1 MSNQENSIHF
11 DLEGGD
17 HTHQRSQYNSVVSG
31 ASATSGNLLK
41 ISGANQG
48 LQSQSRPGYGMPT
61 QSLNPNNHRYDNYH
75 SGLGSNK
82 TMSYSRS
89 THGYNNVDMSF
100 LEKVQQYSE
109 NFDRYL
115 GDIGAPIK
123 PWLPALG
130 RFCIVAT
137 FFEDGIRIFSQWH
150 SQVHYIW
157 KYQGLPKSITIAYLA
172 INILFIHAG
181 SLTVVLHRQLV
192 FGVGAL
198 VFVIVSQAFV
208 YGLVFNFQFFFRN
221 LSIIGGLLIVV
232 SDAFVRD
239 RRALNLP
246 GLPLGE
252 VRDRARYFQLAGRI
266 LLIFLF
272 LSYLMSGSFQA
283 GSVVGI
289 IGALSGFVACVLVAI
304 GYKTRLSALFL
315 VVVLFWRNVT
325 NNMYWNYESGNPL
338 RDFLRY
344 EHFQILSIIGGLLL
358 VANSGPG
365 AISVDEKKKVY

>member
-1 MSNQENSIHF
+1 MSNQEIPIHN
-11 DLEGGD
+11 DLESGD
-17 HTHQRSQYNSVVSG
+17 HTDQRSQYNSVVSG

-41 ISGANQG
+41 TSTANQG
-48 LQSQSRPGYGMPT
+48 LQSQPRPGYGMPT
-61 QSLNPNNHRYDNYH
+61 QSLNPNIQRYDNYH

-82 TMSYSRS
+82 TMSYGRS
-89 THGYNNVDMSF
+89 TRGYDVETSF

-109 NFDRYL
+109 NFDQYL
-115 GDIGAPIK
+115 GEIGAPIK

-130 RFCIVAT
+130 RFLIVAT

-157 KYQGLPKSITIAYLA
+157 KYRGLPKYITMAYLA
-172 INILFIHAG
+172 INILFMYAG

-198 VFVIVSQAFV
+198 VFVVVSQALV

-246 GLPLGE
+246 GLPLAE

-272 LSYLMSGSFQA
+272 FSYLMSGSFQA
-283 GSVVGI
+283 GSVMGV